1 MHRSRVYTLLAVS
14 ATVVSASL
22 ALSFQEQEQASQEP
36 PRFRGEV
43 AAVLVDVL
51 VLDEQ
56 GRPIP
61 DLGREDFQVLEDGV
75 PQEIENFEV
84 IDWSSYVGRDAPRG
98 EPNTPAPGAAV
109 NAFPRRFI
117 FIINRQNARTR
128 FIRRA
133 KSALED
139 FVVESMADE
148 DEALVLDMGLSTK
161 VLQQFKNSKEETLQT
176 IRKISLLEADLYR
189 GTGSDLGTRNV
200 YDTLE
205 SLGQGLGQFP
215 GRKIVIFMSPELGRT
230 QNLITYLEDTVD
242 AFNQSNATVYSIDI
256 DGVGGFAPASSET
269 PLSSEAAFGIGGLF
283 PLANETGGRYYY
295 NLNTFEPVL
304 RKIGIENSRYY
315 QFTYSSTNLNYDG
328 KYRSIQVRVDRPN
341 VQVVARRGY
350 FAKKAPA
357 PPTPIEAAAVPEET
371 SPPPTPTSA
380 REQAAAPAPEPSP
393 AIAEIPPGPTPPE
406 QVEITTYLFPAGD
419 QVEVPIAVAL
429 PLDMLT
435 SEDGV
440 ATRTL
445 RLTITDE
452 VRTVAEFNDEVG
464 PTKFFVVQS
473 PRLDPGLYL
482 LQLTV
487 EASGEQVYQA
497 STALEVPEGFGKRF
511 GFSSIVPVFPPS
523 DGASGSGQSIEIRP
537 TPNLNRG
544 EDAFLYFRVF
554 PGEGATEAENDTKL
568 TYAISQD
575 DRELRRGGHASSLRL
590 AESGDAGFPVLLR
603 LPTSDLPPGSYRAV
617 LRIASPSLG
626 RRAATEIELTIR

>member
-1 MHRSRVYTLLAVS
+1 MLSSRVCTLLMVLAAVVL
-14 ATVVSASL
+14 TSL
-22 ALSFQEQEQASQEP
+22 ASSFQEQEQTPQAP
-36 PRFRGEV
+36 PRFRAKV

-56 GRPIP
+56 GRPMAG
-61 DLGREDFQVLEDGV
+61 LRREDFRVLEDGV
-75 PQEIENFEV
+75 LQEIENFEI
-84 IDWSSYVGRDAPRG
+84 IDWSSYVGRAAPQG
-98 EPNTPAPGAAV
+98 EPTAPEPGAVV

-133 KSALED
+133 KLAMEN
-139 FVVESMADE
+139 FVVESMTDG

-230 QNLITYLEDTVD
+230 QHLITYLEDTVD
-242 AFNQSNATVYSIDI
+242 AFNQSNTTIYSIDI
-256 DGVGGFAPASSET
+256 NGVRGFGPASSAT
-269 PLSSEAAFGIGGLF
+269 PISSADAFSMGGLF

-315 QFTYSSTNLNYDG
+315 QLVYTSTNTNYDG
-328 KYRSIQVRVDRPN
+328 KYRSIQVKVDRPN
-341 VQVVARRGY
+341 AEVVARRGY
-350 FAKKAPA
+350 FAKKTPAPVEAEAVPEKPTPPPARASATEPAPA
-357 PPTPIEAAAVPEET
+357 PTL
-371 SPPPTPTSA
+371 
-380 REQAAAPAPEPSP
+380 EPSKKSS
-393 AIAEIPPGPTPPE
+393 ELPPGPAPPQ

-419 QVEVPIAVAL
+419 LVEVPITVAL

-445 RLTITDE
+445 KLTITDE
-452 VRTVAEFNDEVG
+452 ARTVAEFTDEVD
-464 PTKFFVVQS
+464 PRNFFVVER
-473 PRLDPGLYL
+473 PRLAPGLYL

-487 EASGEQVYQA
+487 EASGKQVYQA
-497 STALEVPEGFGKRF
+497 STAIEVPEGFGKRF
-511 GFSSIVPVFPPS
+511 GFSSIVPVFPPTA
-523 DGASGSGQSIEIRP
+523 GASGDTQSIEIRP

-544 EDAFLYFRVF
+544 EDAFLFFRVF
-554 PGEGATEAENDTKL
+554 PGEGATAAEDDTKL
-568 TYAISQD
+568 TYVISQG
-575 DRELRRGGHASSLRL
+575 DRELRSGRHASSLKL
-590 AESGDAGFPVLLR
+590 SEFGDAGFPVLLR
-603 LPTSDLPPGSYRAV
+603 LPTSDLPRGPYRVV
-617 LRIASPSLG
+617 LRVASPSLG
-626 RRAATEIELTIR
+626 RRAATEIELTID

>member
-1 MHRSRVYTLLAVS
+1 MLSSRVCTLLMVLAAVVL
-14 ATVVSASL
+14 TSL
-22 ALSFQEQEQASQEP
+22 ASSFQEQEQTPQAP
-36 PRFRGEV
+36 PRFRAKV

-56 GRPIP
+56 GRPMAG
-61 DLGREDFQVLEDGV
+61 LRREDFRVLEDGV
-75 PQEIENFEV
+75 LQEIENFEI
-84 IDWSSYVGRDAPRG
+84 IDWSSYVGRAAPQG
-98 EPNTPAPGAAV
+98 EPTAPEPGAVV

-133 KSALED
+133 KLAMEN
-139 FVVESMADE
+139 FVVESMTDG

-230 QNLITYLEDTVD
+230 QHLITYLEDTVD
-242 AFNQSNATVYSIDI
+242 AFNQSNTTIYSIDI
-256 DGVGGFAPASSET
+256 NGVRGFGPASSAT
-269 PLSSEAAFGIGGLF
+269 PISSADAFSMGGLF

-315 QFTYSSTNLNYDG
+315 QLVYTSTNTNYDG
-328 KYRSIQVRVDRPN
+328 KYRSIQVKVDRPN
-341 VQVVARRGY
+341 AEVVARRGY
-350 FAKKAPA
+350 FAKKTPAPVEAEAVPEKPTPPPARASATEPAPA
-357 PPTPIEAAAVPEET
+357 PTL
-371 SPPPTPTSA
+371 
-380 REQAAAPAPEPSP
+380 EPSKKSS
-393 AIAEIPPGPTPPE
+393 ELPPGPAPPQ

-419 QVEVPIAVAL
+419 LVEVPITIAL

-445 RLTITDE
+445 KLTITDE
-452 VRTVAEFNDEVG
+452 ARTVAEFTDEVD
-464 PTKFFVVQS
+464 PRNFFVVER
-473 PRLDPGLYL
+473 PRLAPGLYL

-487 EASGEQVYQA
+487 EASGKQVYQA
-497 STALEVPEGFGKRF
+497 STAIEVPEGFGKRF
-511 GFSSIVPVFPPS
+511 GFSSIVPVFPPTA
-523 DGASGSGQSIEIRP
+523 GASGDTQSIEIRP

-544 EDAFLYFRVF
+544 EDAFLFFRVF
-554 PGEGATEAENDTKL
+554 PGEGATAAEDDTKL
-568 TYAISQD
+568 TYVISQG
-575 DRELRRGGHASSLRL
+575 DRELRSGRHASSLKL
-590 AESGDAGFPVLLR
+590 SEFGDAGFPVLLR
-603 LPTSDLPPGSYRAV
+603 LPTSDLPRGPYRVV
-617 LRIASPSLG
+617 LRVASPSLG
-626 RRAATEIELTIR
+626 RRAATEIELTID

>member
-1 MHRSRVYTLLAVS
+1 MLSSRVCTLLMVVAAVVL
-14 ATVVSASL
+14 TSL
-22 ALSFQEQEQASQEP
+22 ASSFQEQEQTPQAP
-36 PRFRGEV
+36 PRFRTEV

-56 GRPIP
+56 GRPMAG
-61 DLGREDFQVLEDGV
+61 LRREDFRVLEDGAL
-75 PQEIENFEV
+75 QEIDNFDI
-84 IDWSSYVGRDAPRG
+84 IDWSSYVGRAAPQG
-98 EPNTPAPGAAV
+98 EPTTPEPGAVV

-133 KSALED
+133 KLAMEN
-139 FVVESMADE
+139 FVVESMTDG

-161 VLQQFKNSKEETLQT
+161 VLQQFKDSKEETLQT

-242 AFNQSNATVYSIDI
+242 AFNQSNTTIYSIDI
-256 DGVGGFAPASSET
+256 NGVRGFGPAGSATPISS
-269 PLSSEAAFGIGGLF
+269 ADAFSMGGLF

-315 QFTYSSTNLNYDG
+315 QLLYTSTNTNYDG
-328 KYRSIQVRVDRPN
+328 KYRSIQVKVDRPN
-341 VQVVARRGY
+341 AEVVARRGY

-357 PPTPIEAAAVPEET
+357 PVDAEAVPEKPT
-371 SPPPTPTSA
+371 PPPARASATEPTP
-380 REQAAAPAPEPSP
+380 APTPEPSKEISELPHGP
-393 AIAEIPPGPTPPE
+393 APPQ

-419 QVEVPIAVAL
+419 LVEVPITVAL

-445 RLTITDE
+445 KLTITDE
-452 VRTVAEFNDEVG
+452 ARTVAEFTDEVD
-464 PTKFFVVQS
+464 PRNFFVVQR
-473 PRLDPGLYL
+473 PRLAPGLYL

-487 EASGEQVYQA
+487 EASGKQVYQA
-497 STALEVPEGFGKRF
+497 STAIEVPEGFGKRF
-511 GFSSIVPVFPPS
+511 GFSSIVPVFPPKA
-523 DGASGSGQSIEIRP
+523 GASGDAQSVEIRP

-544 EDAFLYFRVF
+544 EDAFLFFRVF
-554 PGEGATEAENDTKL
+554 PGEGATAAEDDTKL
-568 TYAISQD
+568 TYVISQG
-575 DRELRRGGHASSLRL
+575 DRELSSGRHASSLQL
-590 AESGDAGFPVLLR
+590 SGFGDAGFPVLLR
-603 LPTSDLPPGSYRAV
+603 LPTSDLPRGSYRVV
-617 LRIASPSLG
+617 LRVASPSLG
-626 RRAATEIELTIR
+626 RRAATEIELTID

>member
-1 MHRSRVYTLLAVS
+1 MLRSRVCTLLMVVAAVVLTS
-14 ATVVSASL
+14 PAS
-22 ALSFQEQEQASQEP
+22 SFQEQEQTPQAP
-36 PRFRGEV
+36 PRFRTEV

-56 GRPIP
+56 GRPIAG
-61 DLGREDFQVLEDGV
+61 LSREDFRVLEDGAL
-75 PQEIENFEV
+75 QEIENFEI
-84 IDWSSYVGRDAPRG
+84 IDWSSYVSRAAPQG
-98 EPNTPAPGAAV
+98 EPTAPEPGAVV

-133 KSALED
+133 KMALEN
-139 FVVESMADE
+139 FVVESMSDE

-161 VLQQFKNSKEETLQT
+161 VLQQFKDSKEETLQT
-176 IRKISLLEADLYR
+176 IRKISLMEADLYR

-242 AFNQSNATVYSIDI
+242 AFNQSNTTIYSIDI
-256 DGVGGFAPASSET
+256 NGIGGFGPASSAT
-269 PLSSEAAFGIGGLF
+269 PISSAEAFSMGGLF

-315 QFTYSSTNLNYDG
+315 QLVYTSTNTNYDG
-328 KYRSIQVRVDRPN
+328 KYRAIQVKVDRTN
-341 VQVVARRGY
+341 VEVVARRGY

-357 PPTPIEAAAVPEET
+357 PVEAEAVPEEP
-371 SPPPTPTSA
+371 SPPPARASA
-380 REQAAAPAPEPSP
+380 TEPAPAPAPTPEPSKKLS
-393 AIAEIPPGPTPPE
+393 ELPPGPAPPQ

-419 QVEVPIAVAL
+419 LVEVPITVAL

-445 RLTITDE
+445 KLTITDE
-452 VRTVAEFNDEVG
+452 ARTVAEFTDEVDSRN
-464 PTKFFVVQS
+464 FFVVQR
-473 PRLDPGLYL
+473 PRLAPGLYL

-497 STALEVPEGFGKRF
+497 STALEVPEGFGERF
-511 GFSSIVPVFPPS
+511 GFSSIVPVFPPTA
-523 DGASGSGQSIEIRP
+523 GASGDAQSLEIRP

-554 PGEGATEAENDTKL
+554 PGEGATAAEDDTKL
-568 TYAISQD
+568 TYVISQGD
-575 DRELRRGGHASSLRL
+575 QELRSGGHASSLKL
-590 AESGDAGFPVLLR
+590 SEFGDAGFPVLLR
-603 LPTSDLPPGSYRAV
+603 LPTSDLPRGSYRAV
-617 LRIASPSLG
+617 LRVASPSLG
-626 RRAATEIELTIR
+626 RRAATEIELTID

>member
-1 MHRSRVYTLLAVS
+1 MLRSRVCTLLMVVAAVVLTS
-14 ATVVSASL
+14 PAS
-22 ALSFQEQEQASQEP
+22 SFQEQEQTPQAP
-36 PRFRGEV
+36 PRFRTEV

-56 GRPIP
+56 GRPIAG
-61 DLGREDFQVLEDGV
+61 LSREDFRVLEDGAL
-75 PQEIENFEV
+75 QEIENFEI
-84 IDWSSYVGRDAPRG
+84 IDWSSYVSRAAPQG
-98 EPNTPAPGAAV
+98 EPTAPEPGAVV

-133 KSALED
+133 KMALEN
-139 FVVESMADE
+139 FVVESMSDE

-161 VLQQFKNSKEETLQT
+161 VLQQFKDSKEETLQT
-176 IRKISLLEADLYR
+176 IRKISLMEADLYR

-205 SLGQGLGQFP
+205 SLGQSLGQFP

-242 AFNQSNATVYSIDI
+242 AFNQSNTTIYSIDI
-256 DGVGGFAPASSET
+256 NGIGGFGPASSAT
-269 PLSSEAAFGIGGLF
+269 PISSAEAFSMGGLF

-315 QFTYSSTNLNYDG
+315 QLVYTSTNTNYDG
-328 KYRSIQVRVDRPN
+328 KYRAIQVKVDRTN
-341 VQVVARRGY
+341 VEVVARRGY

-357 PPTPIEAAAVPEET
+357 PVEAEAVPEEP
-371 SPPPTPTSA
+371 SPPPARASA
-380 REQAAAPAPEPSP
+380 TEPAPAPTPEPSKKLS
-393 AIAEIPPGPTPPE
+393 ELPPGPAPPQ

-419 QVEVPIAVAL
+419 LVEVPITVAL

-445 RLTITDE
+445 KLTITDE
-452 VRTVAEFNDEVG
+452 ARTVAEFTDEVDSRN
-464 PTKFFVVQS
+464 FFVVQR
-473 PRLDPGLYL
+473 PRLAPGLYL

-497 STALEVPEGFGKRF
+497 STALEVPEGFGEPFRF
-511 GFSSIVPVFPPS
+511 FEHRS
-523 DGASGSGQSIEIRP
+523 
-537 TPNLNRG
+537 
-544 EDAFLYFRVF
+544 RVF
-554 PGEGATEAENDTKL
+554 
-568 TYAISQD
+568 
-575 DRELRRGGHASSLRL
+575 
-590 AESGDAGFPVLLR
+590 R
-603 LPTSDLPPGSYRAV
+603 LPLALRETRSRSRSDQRQ
-617 LRIASPSLG
+617 
-626 RRAATEIELTIR
+626 T